1 LKKNLQN
8 SIGKK
13 DKLLAVIRIVLE
25 ILIPLV
31 GIFFILDVPLMLFRV
46 SLFNQ
51 QYIGLFWA
59 LTTTLLFLTIP
70 ARKGAPK
77 NNPQWYDLIL
87 AVITLSIGCYIFFY
101 FPAIVIRLGI
111 IYPIQI
117 ILGILVTIV
126 VIESV
131 RRTSGASVVG
141 VVVLFLIYAKWGYLL
156 PGKLGTSMVPWSRL
170 FQQLLLGADFMLGT
184 ALKIASGTVFGFI
197 FFGVVFLKVGASD
210 FIMDLTYALMGRVRG
225 GPAKV
230 AIVSSNLFGSIS
242 GSAVANVAVTGMIT
256 IPLMKKTGYPA
267 YYAGAVEAVASTGGQ
282 IMPPIM
288 GAAAFVMAEFLGV
301 PYARVVVVAI
311 VPALLYYLCLFIQ
324 VDNEALKNNL
334 KGLPKEQL
342 PRITETLKK
351 GWVYTIPVLVLI
363 YALFVAYQNAGVSAL
378 YAILTAVIISLFN
391 KTTRAYWK
399 SLSNVLDLF
408 QSVSRS
414 MFEIIAICAAA
425 GFVIGVISY
434 TGLGLSFS
442 QILTMAAGG
451 RIIVLALLTAV
462 ASVILGMGMPTT
474 ASYIM
479 LAVLA
484 APAMIRLDV
493 IPIVA
498 HFFVFYFGT
507 LSMITPPVCLS
518 VFAASSISKAP
529 TTQIAW
535 QAIKLGFAGYIVPF
549 IFLFNPSLAL
559 VTGTILDK
567 LVVIIFTV
575 IAIIVIASS
584 FSGYFM
590 DIKLNI
596 LERLF
601 GSLFT
606 IILVYPNPGLVNF
619 KLFGLKGIVIIVL
632 FLFYLSKRKRKTSV
646 V

>member
-1 LKKNLQN
+1 LNKNLQN
-8 SIGKK
+8 SLSKK

-210 FIMDLTYALMGRVRG
+210 FIMDLAYALMGRVRG

-230 AIVSSNLFGSIS
+230 AIVSSSLFGSIS
-242 GSAVANVAVTGMIT
+242 GSAVANVAATGMIT
-256 IPLMKKTGYPA
+256 
-267 YYAGAVEAVASTGGQ
+267 
-282 IMPPIM
+282 MPPIM

-334 KGLPKEQL
+334 KGLPQEQL
-342 PRITETLKK
+342 PRIAETLKK

-378 YAILTAVIISLFN
+378 YAILTAIIISLFN
-391 KTTRAYWK
+391 KTTRANWK
-399 SLSNVLDLF
+399 SISYVLDLF
-408 QSVSRS
+408 QSVSRA

-484 APAMIRLDV
+484 APAMIRLGV

-559 VTGTILDK
+559 VTSTILDK

-619 KLFGLKGIVIIVL
+619 KLFGLKGIVTIVL